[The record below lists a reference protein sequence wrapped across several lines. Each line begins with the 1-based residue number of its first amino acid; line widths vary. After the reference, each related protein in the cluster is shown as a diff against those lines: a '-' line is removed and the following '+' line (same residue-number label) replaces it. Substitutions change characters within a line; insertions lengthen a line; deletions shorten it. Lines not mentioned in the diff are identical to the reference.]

1 MAGLMRSLRT
11 ELRYQWWSRLLLLP
25 LGVSVLSLGLS
36 FSGSISH
43 AAAALARLHL
53 TTSQAAANG
62 VSLAEAMA
70 HPVNTSIQGGQ
81 QFIDNPLRADYE
93 AAYHASV
100 TLDGL
105 NAVGTGLEMITFIVL
120 PLLFFIYGGAV
131 AVNDVKHR
139 ILKQRVPAQGAVP
152 YVAAKVVLIALAALV
167 SVLLCSFL
175 STLSAPVLKATLLP
189 QTGTDFPYPVEAVA
203 GGNPVL
209 QIAFSTGVA
218 VFFGLA
224 GFFASLATR
233 AILIPA
239 LAAGA
244 LLMVL
249 PFAGAY
255 DPRNILSVAGAG
267 VFTFW
272 GGFMPRAQFPVPAGA
287 GLLLMCAG
295 LCLLAAAAALI
306 WTRRSKFI

>member
-11 ELRYQWWSRLLLLP
+11 EFRYQWWSKLLLLP

-43 AAAALARLHL
+43 AAAALERMNL
-53 TTSQAAANG
+53 TMSQAAANG
-62 VSLAEAMA
+62 VSLADALS
-70 HPVNTSIQGGQ
+70 HPVNTSVQGGQ

-93 AAYHASV
+93 TAYQASL
-100 TLDGL
+100 TLDAA
-105 NAVGTGLEMITFIVL
+105 NVVGTGLEMITFIIL

-131 AVNDVKHR
+131 AVNDVKQR
-139 ILKQRVPAQGAVP
+139 ILKQRVTTQEPVP
-152 YVAAKVVLIALAALV
+152 YVAAKVLLIAGAALA
-167 SVLLCSFL
+167 SVLLCSLL
-175 STLSAPVLKATLLP
+175 SLLAAPALRAVFFP
-189 QTGTDFPYPVEAVA
+189 QSGADFPYPVEIVDTGSPA
-203 GGNPVL
+203 L
-209 QIAFSTGVA
+209 QIAFSAATA
-218 VFFGLA
+218 TFFGLT
-224 GFFASLATR
+224 GFFTSLATR

-255 DPRNILSVAGAG
+255 DPRNILSVAGAEI
-267 VFTFW
+267 FTFW
-272 GGFMPRAQFPVPAGA
+272 GGFTPRAQFAVSAPA
-287 GLLLMCAG
+287 GLLLMSAG
-295 LCLLAAAAALI
+295 LCLFAAATAAI